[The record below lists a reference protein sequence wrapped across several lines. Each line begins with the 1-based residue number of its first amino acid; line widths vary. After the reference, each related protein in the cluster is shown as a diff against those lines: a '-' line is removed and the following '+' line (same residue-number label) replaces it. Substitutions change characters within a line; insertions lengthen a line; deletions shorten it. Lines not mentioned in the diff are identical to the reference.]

1 MKHGAVWRLGWPDMP
16 DARERILR
24 YLSDHNT
31 MTLSTWE
38 AEGPWAAAI
47 FYASDGFDLYFL
59 SDPETRHIVNM
70 AANPR
75 VAVTIQEDYHEWA
88 MIKGVQLEGTAHVVE
103 AEDELARAVAVYV
116 EKYPF
121 VAGYLR
127 LMMSPFARIAIF
139 LDRFMEK
146 LAFIPH
152 LPASPARFY
161 RIVPRRV
168 WFTDNEVKF
177 GNRDQLE
184 F

>member
-1 MKHGAVWRLGWPDMP
+1 MEEAK
-16 DARERILR
+16 ERVLR
-24 YLSDHNT
+24 YLKEHNT
-31 MTLSTWE
+31 LTLATWE
-38 AEGPWAAAI
+38 QERPWATAL
-47 FYASDGFDLYFL
+47 FYASDGFDLFFL
-59 SDPETRHIVNM
+59 SDPKTRHSVDLE
-70 AANPR
+70 ANPI
-75 VAVTIQEDYHEWA
+75 VAVTIQEDYQEWA
-88 MIKGVQLEGTAHVVE
+88 SIKGVQMEGRAYVVVE
-103 AEDELARAVAVYV
+103 EEDMARAVAVYV

-146 LAFIPH
+146 LSFIPH
-152 LPASPARFY
+152 LPAAPARFY
-161 RIVPRRV
+161 KIVPKRI